1 MEKERQLILTAVD
14 VERKLERMAREI
26 LENNYSNDKVF
37 LIGLK
42 ERGAKVG
49 QKIFEILKGI
59 SSKEFVLAELEKE
72 GSDKAIEFEER
83 FGDELRGSSVIL
95 IDDVLNSG
103 KTLISKVC
111 FLLRFEP
118 SQLSTL
124 VLVDRKHRKFPVR
137 ADVVGL
143 TLSTTLKE
151 HISVIEDENGG
162 FLVFLD

>member
-1 MEKERQLILTAVD
+1 MEKERQLILTAID

-26 LENNYSNDKVF
+26 LESNYSIDKVF
-37 LIGLK
+37 LVGLK
-42 ERGAKVG
+42 ERGAKVAK
-49 QKIFEILKGI
+49 KIFEILKGI
-59 SSKEFVLAELEKE
+59 SPKEFVLIELEKE
-72 GSDKAIEFEER
+72 EETDVFEKR
-83 FGDELRGSSVIL
+83 YGDELTGSSVIL

-111 FLLRFEP
+111 FLMRFKP

-137 ADVVGL
+137 ADFVGL

-151 HISVIEDENGG
+151 HISVVEDKKGG